1 MSRPVVSA
9 EDIRAA
15 RRRNE
20 LRLPVPR
27 DAIVTPLAREEAA
40 RYGIDLVEEKEGASP
55 GGPPPSRGRGQTH
68 TATCDPDDVQRIVER
83 VRARVPAADPAQVR
97 EIARRILEQQGA

>member
-40 RYGIDLVEEKEGASP
+40 RYGIDLVEEGEAAG